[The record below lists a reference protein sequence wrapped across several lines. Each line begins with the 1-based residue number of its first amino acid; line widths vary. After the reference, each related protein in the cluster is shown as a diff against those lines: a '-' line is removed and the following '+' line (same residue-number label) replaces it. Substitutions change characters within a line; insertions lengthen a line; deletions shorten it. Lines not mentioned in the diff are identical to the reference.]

1 MKNYRRY
8 SRIGIATKGIVFGLM
23 GIMALITAFQL
34 QYALKGGDDVLEWIS
49 ELTFG
54 RVLLFAMSVGLA
66 GYIFSRFYLTFNK
79 QDYDGSTE
87 KPFYRRAAYLI
98 NGLGYCLLL
107 FTCLKLLFG
116 MPNDSGDSGWK
127 VILLQT
133 IWGKIIVFIIASGL
147 AVSAINEWWIS
158 FSSMMDKMM
167 HKDNLTDLQYKYLM
181 LLGRV
186 GRFSRGIVFGVFSYI
201 MYRSLYYGLKNLPKG
216 ADAAFQFMSVQY
228 GAVIMGIVAS
238 GLTCYGLYLIISGKH
253 RNIPI
258 K

>member
-1 MKNYRRY
+1 
-8 SRIGIATKGIVFGLM
+8 M
-23 GIMALITAFQL
+23 GIMAIITAFQL
-34 QYALKGGDDVLEWIS
+34 THALKSGDDILLWIS
-49 ELTFG
+49 QLTYG
-54 RVLLFAMSVGLA
+54 RILMFLMSVGLA

-79 QDYDGSTE
+79 LDYDGSEE
-87 KPFYRRAAYLI
+87 KPLFRRAAYFI

-107 FTCLKLLFG
+107 YTCLKLLFG
-116 MPNDSGDSGWK
+116 MPDASGDSGWK
-127 VILLQT
+127 ILLLQT
-133 IWGKIIVFIIASGL
+133 IWGKIIIFIIATGL

-158 FSSMMDKMM
+158 FSKMMDQMT
-167 HKDNLTDLQYKYLM
+167 HQEELTKAQYKYLM

-228 GAVIMGIVAS
+228 GAVIMGTVAF
-238 GLTCYGLYLIISGKH
+238 GLACYGVFLILSGKH

-258 K
+258 E